1 MSQHKITNTTSAAF
15 DDGVT
20 ASHSTL
26 QSAIG
31 VAGVSQATVN
41 TAAKAHFTTC
51 IALALAAG
59 ISPAVYIEGLKNVGT
74 HA

>member
-1 MSQHKITNTTSAAF
+1 MSQHKITNTTSAVF

-41 TAAKAHFTTC
+41 TAALAHFDRL
-51 IALALAAG
+51 IALAIAAG
-59 ISPAVYIEGLKNVGT
+59 ISPAVYIQGRKDVGT

>member
-1 MSQHKITNTTSAAF
+1 MSQHKITNTTSATF

-20 ASHSTL
+20 SSHSTL
-26 QSAIG
+26 QNALA
-31 VAGVSQATVN
+31 VATTQAAAN
-41 TAAKAHFTTC
+41 TAATAHFNRC

-59 ISPAVYIEGLKNVGT
+59 VSPAVYIEGLRNVGT